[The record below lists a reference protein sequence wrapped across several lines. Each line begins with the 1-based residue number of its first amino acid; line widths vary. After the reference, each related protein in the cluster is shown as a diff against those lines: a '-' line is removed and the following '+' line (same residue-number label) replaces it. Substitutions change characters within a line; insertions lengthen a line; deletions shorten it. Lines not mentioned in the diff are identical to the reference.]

1 MEIITRRRFLKTT
14 GGGLVTA
21 ASLNLGLEKLGL
33 MAAQAQTAAL
43 PADFKALVCIF
54 LNGGNDANNMVIPYD
69 TTGYGQYFAVR
80 NPSGLAI
87 QQANLAATSIQP
99 LSISTPFA
107 LHPSLAP
114 LKTYFDTGKMAVVCN
129 VGPLVELLDRTTYR
143 NGTKRRPYQLFSHS
157 DQIEIFQTAK
167 ADSRIQT
174 GWAGRLGDKVV
185 SLNGGNA
192 FPLNTS
198 VSGSVIFGRGQA
210 TRPLSIGTGALNSIL
225 VLNGFPTPGTADSI
239 ARRTAFDNIRGLD
252 RPATQPTLLTAT
264 QDMTASALS
273 IQAALATDPAIT
285 QVFPNTGLG
294 NQMRQ
299 IAKLI
304 KLNLTSGSLGLNR
317 MIFFA
322 SLGGFDTH
330 SNELTGHTNLYGQ
343 LANAMDAF
351 YKAMLELDTTV
362 MAGTSSRVTTFT
374 MSDFGRTFQPS
385 GTGGGVGTDHAWGS
399 HSLVLGGAVRGTDFY
414 GEVGPGGT
422 VFPVLQLGGPSDTDS
437 RGRWIPTTAIDQM
450 ATTFAHWFYPA
461 PPSLA
466 DLQYICPLIGH
477 FPRTNLGFML

>member
-33 MAAQAQTAAL
+33 MAAHAQTAAL

-343 LANAMDAF
+343 LAGAMDAF
-351 YKAMLELDTTV
+351 YKATLELDAIMV
-362 MAGTSSRVTTFT
+362 GTSSRVTTFT

-450 ATTFAHWFYPA
+450 ATTFANWFGVASPTD
-461 PPSLA
+461 LA
-466 DLQYICPLIGH
+466 YISPLIGN
-477 FPRTNLGFML
+477 FARSNLGFML